1 MTEPDGMDELRA
13 RLRRAEDDARAAR
26 YLAGGA
32 DRDVGEIRTEL
43 RALRSEMRSE
53 FVDVRAEMRSEFV
66 DVRAEMRSEFVDV
79 RAEMRSEFV
88 DVRAEM
94 RSFRDQNNRVL
105 SAMRADLTDLRTDM
119 DEGFR
124 TMHEGFRV
132 IDDRFLEIRGVLDG
146 QAGWNQRLADM
157 LEVLIRRQG
166 DDSTDRT

>member
-1 MTEPDGMDELRA
+1 MDELRA
-13 RLRRAEDDARAAR
+13 RLRRVEEDAAAAR
-26 YLAGGA
+26 ILAGGA

-43 RALRSEMRSE
+43 RELRSEMRSE
-53 FVDVRAEMRSEFV
+53 FVDVRAG
-66 DVRAEMRSEFVDV
+66 
-79 RAEMRSEFV
+79 
-88 DVRAEM
+88 M

-105 SAMRADLTDLRTDM
+105 SAMREDLTELRTDM

-124 TMHEGFRV
+124 KMHEGFRV
-132 IDDRFLEIRGVLDG
+132 IDDKFVELRGVLDG